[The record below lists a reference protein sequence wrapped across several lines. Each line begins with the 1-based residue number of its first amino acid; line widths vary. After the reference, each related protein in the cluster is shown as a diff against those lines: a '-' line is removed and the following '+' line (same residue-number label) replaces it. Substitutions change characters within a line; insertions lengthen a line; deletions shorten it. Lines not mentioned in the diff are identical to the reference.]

1 MIAEVGG
8 IVKVN
13 GNRIAIPFA
22 PPRPGNTPMITPS
35 VTPTNINNKL
45 KGVIATANPLNKAL
59 ISSNWYSFFSNL
71 FELCF
76 LVHANKFERVNP

>member
-1 MIAEVGG
+1 MMAEVGG

-13 GNRIAIPFA
+13 GNRIAIPLA

-71 FELCF
+71 F
-76 LVHANKFERVNP
+76 